1 MKNGRNKPWLGIAVI
16 MMVILM
22 GMLSGCRQEKAVPKK
37 VVVVEKPAA
46 EEVFE
51 NMEEK
56 ETAELIEKVRTYAE
70 TFDIGTVD
78 KEIKEQI
85 KSSVPK
91 GTKEADAVEP
101 VLVIIDAYME
111 EKLKEKIAE
120 GLDEYV
126 GHHTEADI
134 LLVYEAMNTADLIE
148 FIMHYEIERLKQEG
162 YLGD

>member
-1 MKNGRNKPWLGIAVI
+1 MKNGQNRPWIRVAAI
-16 MMVILM
+16 MIFVLV
-22 GMLSGCRQEKAVPKK
+22 GMLSGCRQEKTVPKK
-37 VVVVEKPAA
+37 VVVIEKPPV
-46 EEVFE
+46 EEVFD

-78 KEIKEQI
+78 KEIKDQI
-85 KSSVPK
+85 KTAVPK
-91 GTKEADAVEP
+91 GTAEADALEP
-101 VLVIIDAYME
+101 VLIIIDAFME
-111 EKLKEKIAE
+111 EKLKMKIAE

-162 YLGD
+162 YLR